1 MKFEALGKI
10 CKIKRAHQRCLEV
23 SETDVSALMKK
34 VIIEG
39 LQTDESILFFADV
52 GKIFIQYL
60 LDGAHQ
66 KVCDA
71 VIMTTYNG
79 KVYLV
84 FVELKSTSFNNNDIV
99 NKFVSSSCLLDY
111 CRCILKQF
119 HDASVLDGLER
130 RFVVFCLARESRLP
144 KTLTRPPVAT
154 PRKPNHTP
162 QEYREIECTQSGERV
177 AIKKL
182 L

>member
-10 CKIKRAHQRCLEV
+10 CKIERAHQRCLEV
-23 SETDVSALMKK
+23 FEMDVSTLMKK
-34 VIIEG
+34 VVIEG

-52 GKIFIQYL
+52 GKRFTQYL
-60 LDGAHQ
+60 LDGTHQ

-79 KVYLV
+79 EDYLV
-84 FVELKSTSFNNNDIV
+84 FVELKSTSFDNGDIV
-99 NKFVSSSCLLDY
+99 NKFVSSSCFLDY
-111 CRCILKQF
+111 CHCILKRF
-119 HDASVLDGLER
+119 YDASVLDGLKR
-130 RFVVFCLARESRLP
+130 RFVVFCLAREPLLP
-144 KTLTRPPVAT
+144 KKPTRPLVAT